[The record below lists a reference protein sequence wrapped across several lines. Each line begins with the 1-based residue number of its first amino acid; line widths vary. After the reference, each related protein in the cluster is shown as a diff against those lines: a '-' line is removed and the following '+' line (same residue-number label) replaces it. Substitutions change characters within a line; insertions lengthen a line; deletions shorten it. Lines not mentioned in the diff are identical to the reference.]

1 MNAIRIIARREVK
14 SLFDLPTAYIL
25 LVVFIAANDF
35 LYFRQAELY
44 GLATLRPMLEL
55 LPWLLLFFVPAVTM
69 RSLAEDVRAG
79 TLEVVLAQPITEREL
94 LLGKYLGQVAFLW
107 IALALTLAIP
117 VGLWIGAR
125 LEVGVLIAQYLGSAL
140 LVAGFAAVGVWA
152 SSVTR
157 NQITAFILGV
167 AVMFVLVL
175 VGLDPLL
182 VGLPAG
188 LGAVAAAFGVLSH
201 FQQIARGAV
210 DLRDVIYFLT
220 LVAVFLSLAYFSL
233 MRRKLAPSGAELKRL
248 QLGTTLLIGV
258 LVMLNL
264 FGRWIGGRLDLS
276 PGRQFTLSRASRDL
290 LGHLPDLV
298 TIKLFASSALPPE
311 VAPVKR
317 DVDDLLSD
325 YRAAAHGK
333 LRLVVIDPTGDST
346 AAHEAAALGIPPV
359 QFNVLGQSSLEV
371 KEGYLGLAVQY
382 ANEVRQIPLVRQTN
396 DLEYR
401 LTSFIRDLT
410 RTTRPAIGWVGAP
423 VNPYQQQGSAYSTL
437 RSSLDHGYT
446 VRDIALPS
454 DTALGA
460 DLKVLVLTNAPDT
473 IPPAQLEPL
482 QRFLASGG
490 SALVMASGMRRAP
503 QGPFATARSVPWNAL
518 LLPFGVAIQSDVV
531 YDLAANAV
539 VGIPTQNGQA
549 VLPYPFFVRAGSTRA
564 SAVNAE
570 VSSVFLPWPSSIDTT
585 HAAKGSITPLLV
597 STRAAGVMQ
606 GSVMLSPQQDFARTS
621 LATRIFAVAVSPPP
635 GAPATSSKGRLIVIG
650 NDEFANDDYAQ
661 NQAANIV
668 FVENAID
675 WLAQDDALIAIR
687 SKNRTPPPLVFPNAA
702 VKVAVR
708 YGNLI
713 GIPLFIV
720 LFGAARLMRRRR
732 LTSQQY
738 RPLAARVAGAAA

>member
-1 MNAIRIIARREVK
+1 MNAISIIARREVK

-25 LVVFIAANDF
+25 LVIFIAANDF

-44 GLATLRPMLEL
+44 GLASLRPMLEL

-69 RSLAEDVRAG
+69 RALAEDVRAG

-94 LLGKYLGQVAFLW
+94 LLGKYLGQVVFLW

-117 VGLWIGAR
+117 LGLWLGAR
-125 LEVGVLIAQYLGSAL
+125 LEVGVLIAQYVGSAL

-182 VGLPAG
+182 VGLPAQ
-188 LGAVAAAFGVLSH
+188 LSAIAAAFGVLAH

-220 LVAVFLSLAYFSL
+220 LAAVFLSLAYFSL
-233 MRRKLAPSGAELKRL
+233 MRRKLSPGGADLKRL
-248 QLGTTLLIGV
+248 RLGTTLLVAV

-276 PGRQFTLSRASRDL
+276 PGRQFTLSGASKDL
-290 LGHLPDLV
+290 LAHLPDLV

-311 VAPVKR
+311 VAYVKR
-317 DVDDLLSD
+317 DVDDLLGD
-325 YRAAAHGK
+325 YRSSGHGRV
-333 LRLVVIDPTGDST
+333 RLVVIDPSGDSM
-346 AAHEAAALGIPPV
+346 AAREAASLGIPPV
-359 QFNVLGQSSLEV
+359 QFNVLGQSSLQV

-382 ANEVRQIPLVRQTN
+382 ANEVRQIPLIRQTS

-401 LTSFIRDLT
+401 LTAFIRDLT
-410 RTTRPAIGWVGAP
+410 RTSRPAVGWVGTP
-423 VNPYQQQGSAYSTL
+423 PNPEQDQGSAYTAL
-437 RSSLDHGYT
+437 RSSLDRSYT
-446 VRDIALPS
+446 VRDIALS
-454 DTALGA
+454 GDSALGA
-460 DLKVLVLTNAPDT
+460 DLKVLILGDAPDS

-482 QRFLASGG
+482 RRFLAGGG
-490 SALVMASGMRRAP
+490 SALVMASGMRHSL
-503 QGPFATARSVPWNAL
+503 QEPFAMARKVPWNAL
-518 LLPFGVAIQSDVV
+518 LQPFGVSIQSDMV
-531 YDLAANAV
+531 YDLAANEAV
-539 VGIPTQNGQA
+539 SLPSQYGQVVMA
-549 VLPYPFFVRAGSTRA
+549 YPLWIRAGSTRA
-564 SAVNAE
+564 STVNAE
-570 VSSVFLPWPSSIDTT
+570 VTGVFLPWTSSIDTT
-585 HAAKGSITPLLV
+585 HPPKGTVTPLLV
-597 STRAAGVMQ
+597 SSRAAGAMQ
-606 GSVMLSPQQDFARTS
+606 GQAMLSPQQDFARTNLS
-621 LATRIFAVAVSPPP
+621 TRILAVAVSPSTA
-635 GAPATSSKGRLIVIG
+635 GAAAANAPKGRLIVIG
-650 NDEFANDDYAQ
+650 NDDFASDRFAQ
-661 NQAANIV
+661 NQAANVV

-687 SKNRTPPPLVFPNAA
+687 SKDRTPPPLVFPNAA

-713 GIPLFIV
+713 GIPLCIV
-720 LFGAARLMRRRR
+720 LFGTTRLMRRRR
-732 LTSQQY
+732 LTRQPY
-738 RPLAARVAGAAA
+738 RPLASGAVA

>member
-14 SLFDLPTAYIL
+14 TLFDLPTAYIL
-25 LVVFIAANDF
+25 LVVFIAVNDF

-69 RSLAEDVRAG
+69 RALAEDVRAG

-107 IALALTLAIP
+107 IALALTVAIP
-117 VGLWIGAR
+117 LGLWIGAR
-125 LEVGVLIAQYLGSAL
+125 LEVGVLIAQYFGSAL
-140 LVAGFAAVGVWA
+140 LVAGFAAVGLWA

-188 LGAVAAAFGVLSH
+188 LSAIAAAFGVLSH

-210 DLRDVIYFLT
+210 DLRDVIYFFT

-264 FGRWIGGRLDLS
+264 FGRWIGGRIDLS

-317 DVDDLLSD
+317 DVDDLLGD

-346 AAHEAAALGIPPV
+346 AAHEAASLG
-359 QFNVLGQSSLEV
+359 FRRSNSMCW
-371 KEGYLGLAVQY
+371 
-382 ANEVRQIPLVRQTN
+382 ANRP
-396 DLEYR
+396 YR
-401 LTSFIRDLT
+401 
-410 RTTRPAIGWVGAP
+410 
-423 VNPYQQQGSAYSTL
+423 
-437 RSSLDHGYT
+437 
-446 VRDIALPS
+446 
-454 DTALGA
+454 
-460 DLKVLVLTNAPDT
+460 
-473 IPPAQLEPL
+473 
-482 QRFLASGG
+482 
-490 SALVMASGMRRAP
+490 
-503 QGPFATARSVPWNAL
+503 
-518 LLPFGVAIQSDVV
+518 
-531 YDLAANAV
+531 
-539 VGIPTQNGQA
+539 
-549 VLPYPFFVRAGSTRA
+549 
-564 SAVNAE
+564 
-570 VSSVFLPWPSSIDTT
+570 
-585 HAAKGSITPLLV
+585 
-597 STRAAGVMQ
+597 
-606 GSVMLSPQQDFARTS
+606 
-621 LATRIFAVAVSPPP
+621 
-635 GAPATSSKGRLIVIG
+635 
-650 NDEFANDDYAQ
+650 
-661 NQAANIV
+661 
-668 FVENAID
+668 
-675 WLAQDDALIAIR
+675 
-687 SKNRTPPPLVFPNAA
+687 
-702 VKVAVR
+702 
-708 YGNLI
+708 
-713 GIPLFIV
+713 
-720 LFGAARLMRRRR
+720 
-732 LTSQQY
+732 
-738 RPLAARVAGAAA
+738 

>member
-1 MNAIRIIARREVK
+1 MNAIRIIARRELK

-25 LVVFIAANDF
+25 LVIFIAVNDF

-44 GLATLRPMLEL
+44 AVASLRPMLEL

-94 LLGKYLGQVAFLW
+94 LLGKYLGQVLFLW

-117 VGLWIGAR
+117 LGLWLGAR
-125 LEVGVLIAQYLGSAL
+125 LEVGVLLAQYIGAAL
-140 LVAGFAAVGVWA
+140 LVAGFASVGVWA

-167 AVMFVLVL
+167 AVMFILVL

-182 VGLPAG
+182 VGLPAQ
-188 LGAVAAAFGVLSH
+188 LSAIAAAFGVLAH

-233 MRRKLAPSGAELKRL
+233 MRRKLAPGGAELKRL
-248 QLGTTLLIGV
+248 KLGTTLLVAV

-276 PGRQFTLSRASRDL
+276 PGRQFTLSPASKDML
-290 LGHLPDLV
+290 AHLQDLV

-311 VAPVKR
+311 VASVKR
-317 DVDDLLSD
+317 DVDDLLGD
-325 YRAAAHGK
+325 YRAAGHGRV
-333 LRLVVIDPTGDST
+333 RLVVIDPTGDST
-346 AAHEAAALGIPPV
+346 AVHEAQSLGIPPV
-359 QFNVLGQSSLEV
+359 QFNVLGQSSLQV
-371 KEGYLGLAVQY
+371 KEGYLGLAIQY
-382 ANEVRQIPLVRQTN
+382 ANEVRQIPLIRQTD

-401 LTSFIRDLT
+401 LTAFIRDLT
-410 RTTRPAIGWVGAP
+410 RTSRPAVGWFGTP
-423 VNPYQQQGSAYSTL
+423 QNPYQDQGSGYTTL
-437 RSSLDHGYT
+437 RSALDRGYT
-446 VRDIALPS
+446 VRDLTLAS
-454 DTALGA
+454 DSNLGA
-460 DLKVLVLTNAPDT
+460 DLKVLVLADAPDS

-482 QRFLASGG
+482 QRFLAAGG
-490 SALVMASGMRRAP
+490 SALVMASGMRHSP
-503 QGPFATARSVPWNAL
+503 QEPFAMARRVPWNAL
-518 LLPFGVAIQSDVV
+518 LQPFGVAIRSDMV
-531 YDLAANAV
+531 YDLAANEAV
-539 VGIPTQNGQA
+539 SMPTNYGQ
-549 VLPYPFFVRAGSTRA
+549 VVMPYPFWIRAASTRA

-570 VSSVFLPWPSSIDTT
+570 VTGVFLPWASSIDTT
-585 HAAKGSITPLLV
+585 HAAKGTVTPLLV
-597 STRAAGVMQ
+597 SSRAAGAVEGQ
-606 GSVMLSPQQDFARTS
+606 AALSPQQEFS
-621 LATRIFAVAVSPPP
+621 QQNLASRILAVAVTPAAP
-635 GAPATSSKGRLIVIG
+635 GSAANATKGRLIVIA
-650 NDEFANDDYAQ
+650 NDDFANDRYAQ

-687 SKNRTPPPLVFPNAA
+687 SKDRTPPPLVFPSAA

-713 GIPLFIV
+713 GIPLAIV
-720 LFGAARLMRRRR
+720 LFGASRLMRRRR
-732 LTSQQY
+732 LTRQAY
-738 RPLAARVAGAAA
+738 RPLAGAAA

>member
-1 MNAIRIIARREVK
+1 MSAIRIIARRELK

-25 LVVFIAANDF
+25 LVIFIGANDF
-35 LYFRQAELY
+35 LYFRQAEVY
-44 GLATLRPMLEL
+44 GLATLRPMLDL

-69 RSLAEDVRAG
+69 RALAEDVRAG

-94 LLGKYLGQVAFLW
+94 LLGKYLGQVVFLW

-117 VGLWIGAR
+117 LGLWIGAR
-125 LEVGVLIAQYLGSAL
+125 LEVGVLIAQYIGAAF

-167 AVMFVLVL
+167 AVMFVLIL

-188 LGAVAAAFGVLSH
+188 LSAIAAAFGVLSH

-210 DLRDVIYFLT
+210 DLRDVVYFLT
-220 LVAVFLSLAYFSL
+220 LVAVFLSLAYLSL
-233 MRRKLAPSGAELKRL
+233 MNRKLAPGGQELKRL
-248 QLGTTLLIGV
+248 RLGTTLLIGV

-317 DVDDLLSD
+317 DVDDLLGD

-333 LRLVVIDPTGDST
+333 LRLVVIDPTGDS
-346 AAHEAAALGIPPV
+346 AGVHEAQALGIPPV
-359 QFNVLGQSSLEV
+359 QFNVLGQSSLQV
-371 KEGYLGLAVQY
+371 KEGYLGIAVQY
-382 ANEVRQIPLVRQTN
+382 ANGARQIPLVRQTD

-410 RTTRPAIGWVGAP
+410 RTTRPAVGWVGAP
-423 VNPYQQQGSAYSTL
+423 VNPYQQQGPDYGTL
-437 RSSLDHGYT
+437 RSSLDQRYT
-446 VRDIALPS
+446 VRDIPLTS
-454 DTALGA
+454 DSGVGA
-460 DLKVLVLTNAPDT
+460 DIKVLVLTNAPDT

-482 QRFLASGG
+482 ERFLASGG
-490 SALVMASGMRRAP
+490 SALVMASGMRHVP
-503 QGPFATARSVPWNAL
+503 QQPFAMSRSVPWNAL
-518 LLPFGVAIQSDVV
+518 LRPFGVAIQSDIV
-531 YDLAANAV
+531 YDLASNAV
-539 VGIPTQNGQA
+539 VGLPTQYGQA
-549 VLPYPFFVRAGSTRA
+549 VLAYPFFVRAGSTRA

-570 VSSVFLPWPSSIDTT
+570 VSSVLLPWPSSIDTT
-585 HAAKGSITPLLV
+585 HATKGSLTPLLV
-597 STRAAGVMQ
+597 TTRAGGVMQ
-606 GSVMLSPQQDFARTS
+606 GSAMLTPQQEFARTN
-621 LATRIFAVAVSPPP
+621 LATRILAVAVTPPP
-635 GAPATSSKGRLIVIG
+635 GAPANAPKGRLIVIG
-650 NDEFANDDYAQ
+650 NDEFATDNYSQ

-687 SKNRTPPPLVFPNAA
+687 SKDRTPPPLVFPNAA

-720 LFGAARLMRRRR
+720 LFGATRLMRRSRIKR
-732 LTSQQY
+732 QVY
-738 RPLAARVAGAAA
+738 RPLASGAAA

>member
-25 LVVFIAANDF
+25 LVIFIAANDF

-44 GLATLRPMLEL
+44 GLASLRPMLEL

-69 RSLAEDVRAG
+69 RALAEDVRAG

-94 LLGKYLGQVAFLW
+94 LYGKYLGQVVFLW

-117 VGLWIGAR
+117 LGLWFGAR
-125 LEVGVLIAQYLGSAL
+125 LEVGVLIAQYVGSAL

-182 VGLPAG
+182 VGLPAQ
-188 LGAVAAAFGVLSH
+188 LGAIAAAFGVLAH
-201 FQQIARGAV
+201 FQQISRGAV

-220 LVAVFLSLAYFSL
+220 LAAVFLSLAYFSL
-233 MRRKLAPSGAELKRL
+233 MRRKLSPGGADLKRL
-248 QLGTTLLIGV
+248 RLGTTLLIAV

-276 PGRQFTLSRASRDL
+276 PGGQFTLSRASKDL
-290 LGHLPDLV
+290 LARLPDLV

-311 VAPVKR
+311 VAYVKR
-317 DVDDLLSD
+317 DVDDLLGD
-325 YRAAAHGK
+325 YRASGHGRV
-333 LRLVVIDPTGDST
+333 RLVVIDPSGDTT
-346 AAHEAAALGIPPV
+346 AAREAASLGIPPV
-359 QFNVLGQSSLEV
+359 QFNVLGQSSLQV

-382 ANEVRQIPLVRQTN
+382 ANEVRQIPLIRQTS

-401 LTSFIRDLT
+401 LTAFIRDLT
-410 RTTRPAIGWVGAP
+410 RTSRPAVGWVGTP
-423 VNPYQQQGSAYSTL
+423 SNPGQDQGSGYTTL
-437 RSSLDHGYT
+437 RSSLDRSYT
-446 VRDIALPS
+446 VRDIALGS
-454 DTALGA
+454 DSALGA
-460 DLKVLVLTNAPDT
+460 DLKVLVLSDAPDS

-482 QRFLASGG
+482 RRFLAGGG
-490 SALVMASGMRRAP
+490 SALVMASGMRHSM
-503 QGPFATARSVPWNAL
+503 QEPFAVARKVPWNAL
-518 LLPFGVAIQSDVV
+518 LQPFGVSIQSDIV
-531 YDLAANAV
+531 YDLAANEAV
-539 VGIPTQNGQA
+539 SLPSQYGQ
-549 VLPYPFFVRAGSTRA
+549 VVVSYPLWIRAGSTRA
-564 SAVNAE
+564 STVNAE
-570 VSSVFLPWPSSIDTT
+570 VTGVFLPWTSSIDTT
-585 HAAKGSITPLLV
+585 HAPKGTVTPLLV
-597 STRAAGVMQ
+597 SSRAAGAMQ
-606 GSVMLSPQQDFARTS
+606 GQAMLSPQQDFAT
-621 LATRIFAVAVSPPP
+621 AAAAN
-635 GAPATSSKGRLIVIG
+635 APKGRLIVIG
-650 NDEFANDDYAQ
+650 NDDFASDRFAQ
-661 NQAANIV
+661 NQSANVV

-687 SKNRTPPPLVFPNAA
+687 SKDRTPPPLVFPNAA

-713 GIPLFIV
+713 GIPLCIV

-732 LTSQQY
+732 ITRQAY
-738 RPLAARVAGAAA
+738 RPLASGAAA